1 MSIADVNF
9 NGLFPLVIFVF
20 SICFLVLYRS
30 LLRTHFE
37 LHRKVG
43 VITTIGVSTIVAIS
57 QIGRWRKFDQG
68 SIEKRDLLTLNGFV
82 STDRVSAI
90 SILVISLIAI
100 IVTLSA
106 SSYLKA
112 RKDIPAGEFF
122 ILLQI
127 VIVGM
132 FSFVMANDL
141 IAIFIA
147 LETFSIPLYV
157 LTAYDARRLCSL
169 EAGFKYF
176 IMGAVSSAIF
186 LYGVALH
193 YGVSGSTSLVSA
205 TSNTALANVSMV
217 LISVGLLFKVAAF
230 PFHFWSPDAYQGA
243 PSPITAFM
251 SACTKLA
258 AFVVFARLVSSDVIN
273 VGLNGTSGRIILT
286 VACLTS
292 AIYGASVALRQTNL
306 KRAVAYSSISHT
318 GYILLALKAGGSI
331 GTSSVITYVV
341 AYAFIVA
348 GTFLIVGFLS
358 TPNEQNDKVVSLKGL
373 AKKNPFVAAS
383 LTIFLLAQA
392 GIPLTSGFIA
402 KFDVFRVALDAKFYV
417 TSTIVLIATVI
428 GAAFYLRLILSMYS
442 DSFSH
447 EGVSRHPEEQ
457 SDEGSSMPVP
467 RGTAIAIGAC
477 VFVTV
482 AIGVFPAL
490 LTGFTHVL

>member
-157 LTAYDARRLCSL
+157 LTAYDARRLRSL

-205 TSNTALANVSMV
+205 TSNTALANV
-217 LISVGLLFKVAAF
+217 
-230 PFHFWSPDAYQGA
+230 
-243 PSPITAFM
+243 
-251 SACTKLA
+251 
-258 AFVVFARLVSSDVIN
+258 
-273 VGLNGTSGRIILT
+273 
-286 VACLTS
+286 
-292 AIYGASVALRQTNL
+292 
-306 KRAVAYSSISHT
+306 
-318 GYILLALKAGGSI
+318 
-331 GTSSVITYVV
+331 
-341 AYAFIVA
+341 
-348 GTFLIVGFLS
+348 
-358 TPNEQNDKVVSLKGL
+358 
-373 AKKNPFVAAS
+373 
-383 LTIFLLAQA
+383 
-392 GIPLTSGFIA
+392 
-402 KFDVFRVALDAKFYV
+402 
-417 TSTIVLIATVI
+417 
-428 GAAFYLRLILSMYS
+428 
-442 DSFSH
+442 
-447 EGVSRHPEEQ
+447 
-457 SDEGSSMPVP
+457 
-467 RGTAIAIGAC
+467 
-477 VFVTV
+477 
-482 AIGVFPAL
+482 
-490 LTGFTHVL
+490 